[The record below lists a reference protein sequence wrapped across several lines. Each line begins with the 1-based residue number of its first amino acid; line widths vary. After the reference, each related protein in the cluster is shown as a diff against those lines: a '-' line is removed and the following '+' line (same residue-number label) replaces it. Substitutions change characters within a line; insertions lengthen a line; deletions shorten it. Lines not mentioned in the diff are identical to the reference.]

1 MGEKTFNK
9 FKAPPPAS
17 SSSTLDAAASIGW
30 QGFFEAVLTNVRRAA
45 DRAIGRGA
53 T

>member
-9 FKAPPPAS
+9 FKAPPAS

-30 QGFFEAVLTNVRRAA
+30 QEFFEAVLTNVRRAA